1 MLNEEFFRLV
11 EMFNQGFY
19 CSQILIK
26 EALANQNKENEDL
39 VRAMAG
45 LAGGMG
51 FSGKNC
57 GSLTGAACVLALYA
71 GKGSPE
77 EREDPRLNL
86 MINELVQWFEGEWG
100 EAYGSID
107 CQDIL
112 EDNPQ
117 NRLQRCPQIIF
128 QTNEKIKEILTAN
141 GYDLSGELED

>member
-11 EMFNQGFY
+11 EMFNQDSY

-26 EALANQNKENEDL
+26 EALANQNKENEISSN
-39 VRAMAG
+39 MAG
-45 LAGGMG
+45 QENGL
-51 FSGKNC
+51 SGRIVVHLP
-57 GSLTGAACVLALYA
+57 GLHVLALYA
-71 GKGSPE
+71 EEFSLKKGKTHGSIV
-77 EREDPRLNL
+77 
-86 MINELVQWFEGEWG
+86 INELVQWFEGEWG

-141 GYDLSGELED
+141 GYDLSGDLED